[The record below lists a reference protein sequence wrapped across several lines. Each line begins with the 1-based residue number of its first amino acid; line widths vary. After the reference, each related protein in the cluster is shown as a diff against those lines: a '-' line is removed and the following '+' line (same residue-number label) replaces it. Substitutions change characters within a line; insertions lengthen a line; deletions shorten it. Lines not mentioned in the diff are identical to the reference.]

1 MPSGKEAIA
10 RVTMERIQES
20 LLDER
25 NQTCSIVPLEDAL
38 LEKIEE
44 IPDLIFDVS
53 KEDHTTMHAKEPSR
67 QDHLHAKLEG
77 VPKQEVDGIAPL

>member
-1 MPSGKEAIA
+1 M
-10 RVTMERIQES
+10 TMKGIPES

-38 LEKIEE
+38 LADIEE

-67 QDHLHAKLEG
+67 QDHLPAKLEG
-77 VPKQEVDGIAPL
+77 VPDQEVDGIAPL

>member
-1 MPSGKEAIA
+1 MIMKGIPK
-10 RVTMERIQES
+10 S

-25 NQTCSIVPLEDAL
+25 NQTCSIVPLEVSL
-38 LEKIEE
+38 LADIEE

-67 QDHLHAKLEG
+67 QDHLPAKLEG
-77 VPKQEVDGIAPL
+77 VTNQEVDGNAPL